1 MEYICKLDSDLDC
14 PYRLEDKMHC
24 NNNDQCSF
32 CMVEREEYEYNS
44 KGYVRKER
52 WYEKYYKK

>member
-1 MEYICKLDSDLDC
+1 
-14 PYRLEDKMHC
+14 MHC

-44 KGYVRKER
+44 KGYVKKNDGMKNIIKNDNTLVFYFCLNIECMER
-52 WYEKYYKK
+52 L